1 MKQVF
6 KHELGIV
13 AALAALLVGLAVL
26 GVLASRTA
34 PDVEVLPGI
43 NPGFPKPVQPV
54 PAPTDRTAP

>member
-6 KHELGIV
+6 KHELVVV
-13 AALAALLVGLAVL
+13 AALAVLLVGLAVL

-34 PDVEVLPGI
+34 PDVQVLPGI
-43 NPGFPKPVQPV
+43 NSSFPRPAKPV